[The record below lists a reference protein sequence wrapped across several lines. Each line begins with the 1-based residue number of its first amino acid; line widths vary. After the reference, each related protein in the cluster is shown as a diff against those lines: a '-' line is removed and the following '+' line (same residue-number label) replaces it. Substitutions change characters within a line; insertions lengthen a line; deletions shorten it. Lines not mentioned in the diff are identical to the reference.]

1 MAWLNHTYLLRML
14 LVSMAADLPDQQELV
29 TALIDNAEEI
39 ADLFGRY
46 YPENTVN
53 SLRDLLVRQ
62 VELTG
67 GLITQKKEGRT
78 KDTEEQVRRL
88 NENADRIAELL
99 AFATPEY
106 EESVLKEMFRMYVDL
121 TGQEIS
127 ERLAGNYEK
136 DLQTFWNIQ
145 RQIIAMADYFAN
157 GLETE
162 AKESGLR

>member
-1 MAWLNHTYLLRML
+1 M
-14 LVSMAADLPDQQELV
+14 VSMAADLPDQQELV

-78 KDTEEQVRRL
+78 KDTVEQVRRL

-99 AFATPEY
+99 ASATPEY
-106 EESVLKEMFRMYVDL
+106 EESVLKEMFRMHVDL

-145 RQIIAMADYFAN
+145 RQIIAMADYLAS

>member
-1 MAWLNHTYLLRML
+1 MAWLNYTYLLRML

-99 AFATPEY
+99 ASATPEY
-106 EESVLKEMFRMYVDL
+106 EESVLKEMFRMQVDL

-127 ERLAGNYEK
+127 ERFADNYEK

-162 AKESGLR
+162 AKETGLR

>member
-1 MAWLNHTYLLRML
+1 MAESYLP
-14 LVSMAADLPDQQELV
+14 APDAFGQHGSGFAGSAG
-29 TALIDNAEEI
+29 TGYCIIYNAEEI

-67 GLITQKKEGRT
+67 GLITQKKEGRA

-99 AFATPEY
+99 ASATPEY
-106 EESVLKEMFRMYVDL
+106 EESVLKEMFRMHVDL
-121 TGQEIS
+121 TGQEIN

>member
-1 MAWLNHTYLLRML
+1 M
-14 LVSMAADLPDQQELV
+14 
-29 TALIDNAEEI
+29 
-39 ADLFGRY
+39 
-46 YPENTVN
+46 N

-67 GLITQKKEGRT
+67 GLITQKKEGRA

-99 AFATPEY
+99 ASATPEY
-106 EESVLKEMFRMYVDL
+106 EEGVLKEMFRMHVDL

-145 RQIIAMADYFAN
+145 RQIIAMADYLAS
-157 GLETE
+157 GLKTE

>member
-1 MAWLNHTYLLRML
+1 MAWLNHTYLLQML

-67 GLITQKKEGRT
+67 GLITQKKERRT
-78 KDTEEQVRRL
+78 KDTVEQVRRL

-99 AFATPEY
+99 ASATPEY
-106 EESVLKEMFRMYVDL
+106 EESVLKEMFRMHVDL

-145 RQIIAMADYFAN
+145 RQIIAMADYLAS
-157 GLETE
+157 GLKTE

>member
-1 MAWLNHTYLLRML
+1 
-14 LVSMAADLPDQQELV
+14 MAADLPDQQELV

-78 KDTEEQVRRL
+78 KDTVEQVRRL

-99 AFATPEY
+99 ASATPEY
-106 EESVLKEMFRMYVDL
+106 EESVLEEMFRMHVDL

-145 RQIIAMADYFAN
+145 RQIIAMADYLAS

>member
-1 MAWLNHTYLLRML
+1 MAWLNHTYLFRML

-67 GLITQKKEGRT
+67 GLITQKK
-78 KDTEEQVRRL
+78 KEERRIRRSRY
-88 NENADRIAELL
+88 D
-99 AFATPEY
+99 
-106 EESVLKEMFRMYVDL
+106 
-121 TGQEIS
+121 G
-127 ERLAGNYEK
+127 
-136 DLQTFWNIQ
+136 
-145 RQIIAMADYFAN
+145 
-157 GLETE
+157 
-162 AKESGLR
+162 